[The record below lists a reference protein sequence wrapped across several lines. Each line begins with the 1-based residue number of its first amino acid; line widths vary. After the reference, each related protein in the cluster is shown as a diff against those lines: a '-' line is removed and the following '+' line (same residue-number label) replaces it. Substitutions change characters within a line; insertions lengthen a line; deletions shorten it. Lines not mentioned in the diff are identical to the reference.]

1 MDIASISVI
10 GGLTIAAL
18 STITSAYMSLK
29 IKKIE
34 YQMAIYKSAIEAA
47 NSEWITKKELAM
59 QQPESAAIY
68 PPSDFIIFYSRIAKL
83 IMKENITEKDLQNF
97 DTESKRIELF
107 LKQKRAQKTETS
119 GTTGSRSWRGERNN
133 ATARVINR

>member
-107 LKQKRAQKTETS
+107 LKQKRAKN
-119 GTTGSRSWRGERNN
+119 RNL
-133 ATARVINR
+133 RDDRKQVLEGREE